1 MTERS
6 THVVTILSCR
16 TGFYT
21 SRTFITDLDRHVTV
35 MAVVIVGTLDT
46 KGAEVGFA
54 RDVIEAQGIDTHL
67 VDMGV
72 MGEPTISPDTPASA
86 VATAAGTT
94 LETLRENA
102 DRGEAME
109 AMGEGAR
116 AVAERLHEEGELD
129 GILGLGGSGNTSIAT
144 TAMRA
149 LPVGVPK
156 FMVSTMASGDT
167 EPYVGSRDIAM
178 LYSVADIEGLNQ
190 LSRTVIA
197 NAALAMVGMVSNDP
211 AVAVE
216 EKPTIGITMFGVT
229 TPCVKTARAT
239 LEDLGYETIVFHATG
254 TGGRAMEQLIREGII
269 DGVLDVTTTE
279 WADELVGGVLNAGP
293 ERLDAAGAAGI
304 PQVVSTG
311 ALDMVNFGPR
321 DSVPEQF
328 EGRQFHIHNPQ
339 VTLMRTTPAET
350 AELGRIVAKK
360 LNAATGPTAL
370 LLPLGGV
377 SMLDV
382 EGEDFYDPEADAALF
397 DALRDTLTEDIEL
410 LEFDTDINDE
420 SFAETLA
427 QTLHGYMQE
436 TGCAPGKE

>member
-1 MTERS
+1 
-6 THVVTILSCR
+6 
-16 TGFYT
+16 
-21 SRTFITDLDRHVTV
+21 

-46 KGAEVGFA
+46 KGAEIGFA
-54 RDVIEAQGIDTHL
+54 RDVIEAQGVDTHL
-67 VDMGV
+67 VDVGV
-72 MGEPTISPDTPASA
+72 LGDPTISPDTPASA
-86 VATAAGTT
+86 VATAAETT
-94 LETLRENA
+94 LETLREDA

-116 AVAERLHEEGELD
+116 AVVERLHEEGKLD

-149 LPVGVPK
+149 LPVGIPK

-211 AVAVE
+211 AVEVE

-339 VTLMRTTPAET
+339 VTLMRTTPEET
-350 AELGRIVAKK
+350 AELGRIIAEK

-397 DALRDTLTEDIEL
+397 DALRDTLTEDVEL

-420 SFAETLA
+420 SFAEALA
-427 QTLHGYMQE
+427 ETLHEYMQE
-436 TGCAPGKE
+436 TGRAPGE

>member
-1 MTERS
+1 
-6 THVVTILSCR
+6 
-16 TGFYT
+16 
-21 SRTFITDLDRHVTV
+21 

-46 KGAEVGFA
+46 KGAEIGFA

-67 VDMGV
+67 VDVGV
-72 MGEPTISPDTPASA
+72 VGEPTISPDTPASA

-94 LETLRENA
+94 LDELRESG
-102 DRGEAME
+102 DRGAAME
-109 AMGEGAR
+109 AMGEGAQ
-116 AVAERLHEEGELD
+116 AVAERLHEEGDLD

-197 NAALAMVGMVSNDP
+197 NAALAMVGMVANDP
-211 AVAVE
+211 EVE
-216 EKPTIGITMFGVT
+216 IAEKPTIGMTMFGVT
-229 TPCVKTARAT
+229 TPCVKTARAY
-239 LEDLGYETIVFHATG
+239 LEDRGYETIVFHATG
-254 TGGRAMEQLIREGII
+254 TGGRAMEQLVREGII

-293 ERLDAAGAAGI
+293 KRLDAAGELGI

-321 DSVPEQF
+321 DSVPEEF
-328 EGRQFHIHNPQ
+328 EGRQFHVHNPQ
-339 VTLMRTTPAET
+339 VTLMRTTPEET
-350 AELGRIVAKK
+350 AELGRIIAEK

-370 LLPLGGV
+370 ALPLGGV
-377 SMLDV
+377 SLLDV

-397 DALRDTLTEDIEL
+397 DALREHLRADVEL
-410 LEFDTDINDE
+410 LELETAINDE
-420 SFAETLA
+420 AFAEAIAEKLDEYMRSAGLA
-427 QTLHGYMQE
+427 PE
-436 TGCAPGKE
+436 TAGD